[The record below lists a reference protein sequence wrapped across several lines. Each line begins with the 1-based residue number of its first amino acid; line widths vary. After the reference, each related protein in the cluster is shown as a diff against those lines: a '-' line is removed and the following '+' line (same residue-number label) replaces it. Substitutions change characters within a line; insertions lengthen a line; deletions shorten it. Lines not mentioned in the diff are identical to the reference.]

1 MTLEQWFAPVVP
13 SAPPP
18 ASSVLVLAPHPDDEV
33 FGCGGLLSLYRAMGS
48 QVHVQV
54 LTDGAGYQPVPERQA
69 TFEVRQAETRQA
81 LAQLRVQ
88 SVDFSG
94 YADRSLC
101 QRADLAQVVMQ
112 SIQHHRADLVLA
124 PSLWEIHPDHLAAA
138 RAAVGAVAQ
147 RVKSGHTAPTLMFY
161 EIGAPQRTDC
171 LVDITSVWPE
181 KLRAM
186 QCFASQNAVQNYA
199 RHIEALNIYRTYTLP
214 PPVLYAEAY
223 AVVSAQAL
231 AGQMGGGT
239 DLLRGVMDRWNELAL
254 AAATAHAETL
264 QTGMAATQ
272 QHNGRLQQQIGL
284 LQAQCVQAQEQATQ
298 SQAAL
303 VMSQH
308 EQQNLMAS
316 HSWRVT
322 APLRA
327 LNRWLR
333 RFS

>member
-1 MTLEQWFAPVVP
+1 
-13 SAPPP
+13 
-18 ASSVLVLAPHPDDEV
+18 
-33 FGCGGLLSLYRAMGS
+33 
-48 QVHVQV
+48 
-54 LTDGAGYQPVPERQA
+54 
-69 TFEVRQAETRQA
+69 
-81 LAQLRVQ
+81 
-88 SVDFSG
+88 
-94 YADRSLC
+94 
-101 QRADLAQVVMQ
+101 MQ

-147 RVKSGHTAPTLMFY
+147 RIKSGHTAPTLMFY

-223 AVVSAQAL
+223 AVISAQAL
-231 AGQMGGGT
+231 AGQMGVGT
-239 DLLRGVMDRWNELAL
+239 GLLRGVMDRWTELAL
-254 AAATAHAETL
+254 TAATAHAETL

-272 QHNGRLQQQIGL
+272 QLIGL
-284 LQAQCVQAQEQATQ
+284 LQAQCVQAQEQTKQ
-298 SQAAL
+298 YQAAL
-303 VMSQH
+303 VMSQN
-308 EQQNLMAS
+308 EQQNLLAS

-327 LNRWLR
+327 FRDWLR
-333 RFS
+333 RLQ